1 MKRMVILLAAVLVL
15 SACSGA
21 APDSA
26 GKEPEDTPA
35 SVGDTAADDAGADEA
50 AGGGDQLLFRG
61 ASVEQLL
68 GATYEEVAALLGEPT
83 TDELAEFGY
92 IAYGDASLAF
102 NTWSGREPYVN
113 AIYTSSLSDFTRGGQ
128 AMAGSEEEMTRIFG
142 RAPDDIWADDD
153 IYTMTYTWDY
163 KGFPATMWVTVPAA
177 EGVTDAT
184 NVSVSWDDWEGDWG
198 EEYGGWGEEDGGEW
212 SVPLDDELCGRWRAS
227 DGSSIE
233 FASDGTLTS
242 VSFQVWP
249 TFLYFHDWN
258 KPYYVSWQA
267 SNGQVTF
274 TSYFSETCT
283 YKLGTTS
290 FYDRDAGQSF
300 DVDQLSIAGYQA
312 EARLDALTGD
322 GIVGTWGWRNT
333 NTVRTVL
340 NADGTGSWLDH
351 PITWWEQD
359 GEFTMEYQGV
369 STFDYYIL
377 GDAMEFFFSNG
388 SKTFVK
394 VSD

>member
-1 MKRMVILLAAVLVL
+1 MKRMVIWLAAVLLL

-26 GKEPEDTPA
+26 GKEPEDPPA
-35 SVGDTAADDAGADEA
+35 GVGDTAADDAGADETA
-50 AGGGDQLLFRG
+50 GGDQLLFRG

-68 GATYEEVAALLGEPT
+68 GATYEEVEALLGEPT
-83 TDELAEFGY
+83 TDEMAEFGY
-92 IAYGDASLAF
+92 IAYGDASLSF
-102 NTWSGREPYVN
+102 NTWSGDAPYVN
-113 AIYTSSLSDFTRGGQ
+113 TIYTTSLSDVTRGGQ
-128 AMAGSEEEMTRIFG
+128 AMVGSEEEMTRIFG
-142 RAPDDIWADDD
+142 RAPDDSWVNDG
-153 IYTMTYTWDY
+153 IYAITYTWDCR
-163 KGFPATMWVTVPAA
+163 GSPATMWVTVPAE
-177 EGVTDAT
+177 EGVTDVT
-184 NVSVSWDDWEGDWG
+184 SVSVSWDDWDGDWSEEGDWSG
-198 EEYGGWGEEDGGEW
+198 DDEW
-212 SVPLDDELCGRWRAS
+212 SVPLDEALCGRWRAS

-242 VSFQVWP
+242 ANFQVWP
-249 TFLYFHDWN
+249 TLLYFHDWN
-258 KPYYVSWQA
+258 KPYYVTWQA

-283 YKLGTTS
+283 YELGTTS
-290 FYDRDAGQSF
+290 FYDSASGQWI
-300 DVDQLSIAGYQA
+300 DVDELSIAGYQE

-322 GIVGTWGWRNT
+322 GIVGTWGWRDT

-351 PITWWEQD
+351 PISWWEQD
-359 GEFTMEYQGV
+359 GEFTMAYQGT

-394 VSD
+394 VGD